1 VGFLRLVALGR
12 HNQDFASKPVSNLA
26 HALTRMPLAKVPPFV
41 PYKEGITCAC
51 HDEITSL
58 VRRIQTRID
67 AYGLPQVHLT

>member
-1 VGFLRLVALGR
+1 
-12 HNQDFASKPVSNLA
+12 
-26 HALTRMPLAKVPPFV
+26 MPLAKVSPFV

-51 HDEITSL
+51 HDEIKSL